1 MTVLILV
8 TDKLGNESEFVDLVE
23 KHWQKHNRPGIDC
36 LNEVGK
42 EQEQRNHMIQMSNK
56 IKWIIWQTNFDQT
69 LVCYN
74 DNRHAV

>member
-42 EQEQRNHMIQMSNK
+42 EQEQRSHMIQMSNK
-56 IKWIIWQTNFDQT
+56 IKWQPNNDQT
-69 LVCYN
+69 SVGYN